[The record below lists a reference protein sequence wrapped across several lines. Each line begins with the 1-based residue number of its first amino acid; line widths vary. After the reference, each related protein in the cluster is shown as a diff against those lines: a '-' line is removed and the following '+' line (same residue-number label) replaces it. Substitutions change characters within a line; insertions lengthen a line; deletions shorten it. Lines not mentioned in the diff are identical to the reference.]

1 MTGSIVEVALA
12 GALLLISH
20 FVPPAPGNRARIVAR
35 TGEGAYM
42 GLYSLVS
49 VAAIVWLC
57 LAWAAAPVVPLWE
70 AGILRWVPA
79 VVLPFALILFVAAYT
94 TRNPTSVGQ
103 GASLLPENAR
113 GVLRITR
120 NPLLWS
126 VTAWALSHLLAN
138 GDLASVLFFGTF
150 AMLAGLGTVLLER
163 KIALREGARWDA
175 FAAVTSNVP
184 FAAIL
189 QGRQRLDLRE
199 IGPVRI
205 GAAFALT
212 LALVQFHGWL
222 FGVPAIPPF

>member
-49 VAAIVWLC
+49 VAAIIWLC

-126 VTAWALSHLLAN
+126 VTAWALSHLVAN

>member
-126 VTAWALSHLLAN
+126 VTAWALSHLVAN

-222 FGVPAIPPF
+222 FGVPAIPPG

>member
-1 MTGSIVEVALA
+1 MSGSVVEVALA
-12 GALLLISH
+12 GALLLLTH
-20 FVPPAPGNRARIVAR
+20 FVPSAPGYRARIVGR
-35 TGEGAYM
+35 IGQGAYM
-42 GLYSLVS
+42 GLYSVVS
-49 VAAIVWLC
+49 VAALVWLC
-57 LAWAAAPVVPLWE
+57 LAWAAAPTVPLWE

-103 GASLLPENAR
+103 GKSLLPETAR

-150 AMLAGLGTVLLER
+150 AVLGGLGSVLLER

-205 GAAFALT
+205 GAAFAIT
-212 LALVQFHGWL
+212 LALVQVHGWL
-222 FGVPAIPPF
+222 FGVPAIPPG

>member
-126 VTAWALSHLLAN
+126 VTAWALSHLVAN

>member
-12 GALLLISH
+12 GALLLLSH

-103 GASLLPENAR
+103 GASLLPETAR

-126 VTAWALSHLLAN
+126 VTAWALSHLVAN

-222 FGVPAIPPF
+222 FGVPAIPPG

>member
-120 NPLLWS
+120 NPLLWA
-126 VTAWALSHLLAN
+126 VTAWALSHLVAN

>member
-70 AGILRWVPA
+70 ARILRWVPA

-126 VTAWALSHLLAN
+126 VTAWALSHLVAN